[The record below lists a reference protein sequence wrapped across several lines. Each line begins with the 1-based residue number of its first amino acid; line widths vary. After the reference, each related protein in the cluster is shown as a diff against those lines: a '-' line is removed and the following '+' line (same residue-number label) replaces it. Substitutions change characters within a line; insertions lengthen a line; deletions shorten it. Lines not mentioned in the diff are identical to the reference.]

1 MLFNSIEFIL
11 FFLPLTLIVFFQI
24 GGKGQYQL
32 AVSWLVFSS
41 LFFYGWWNYT
51 YLTLLI
57 FSILLNYLI
66 GSLLQE
72 KNTNSKQET
81 WQQKKNIPFAN
92 KRLYRKALLVFGI
105 VLNLSLIGY
114 FKYANFFVNTFNDL
128 FKIDITLQRIILP
141 LAISFFTFQQIAY
154 LIDAYQRQTKE
165 YNFLDYCLFV
175 SFFPQLIAGPIV
187 HHKDIIPQFYNK
199 NIYKFRLE
207 NIAIGSTIFILGLFK
222 KIVLADSI
230 AIYATPVFDSAA
242 QGNPPTFFYAW
253 GAALAYTMQLYFDFS
268 GYSDMAIGVARM
280 FGIKLPLNFNSPYKA
295 INISDFWRRWHIT
308 LSNFLRDYIY
318 IPLGG
323 NRRGKLRRNLNL
335 MITML
340 LGGLWHGAGW
350 NFIFWGGLHGTFLI
364 INHQWHSFKKMLG
377 HDQRRHHWF
386 SKMLSCL
393 FTYLAIVIGW
403 VFFRADNLNTAW
415 LILEGMVGK
424 HGISLPSLIANQL
437 IPLKLLL
444 GNLGAR
450 FPEYGAQDF
459 VLTYISLLIL
469 HVIVWFTPNTTQWLE
484 NYQPVIESKI
494 NHHLIKINVINFWQH
509 LRWQPNVLSGLIV
522 GLLVFIVTKTIVIS
536 PASEFLYFNF

>member
-1 MLFNSIEFIL
+1 MLFNSIEFIV

-24 GGKGQYQL
+24 GGRGQHRL
-32 AVSWLVFSS
+32 AVAWLVFAS
-41 LFFYGWWNYT
+41 LFFYGWWNYS
-51 YLTLLI
+51 YLILLVS
-57 FSILLNYLI
+57 SILVNYFI
-66 GSLLQE
+66 GNLLQR
-72 KNTNSKQET
+72 KNTKNKQEKPHL
-81 WQQKKNIPFAN
+81 KKNKQSIN
-92 KRLYRKALLVFGI
+92 QRLSRKALLVFGI

-114 FKYANFFVNTFNDL
+114 FKYANFFVNTINEIV
-128 FKIDITLQRIILP
+128 KTDIVLQRIILP

-154 LIDAYQRQTKE
+154 LIDAYQQKTEE

-187 HHKDIIPQFYNK
+187 HHKDIIPQFYKK

-207 NIAIGSTIFILGLFK
+207 NLSIGSTIFILGLFK
-222 KIVLADSI
+222 KIVFADSI
-230 AIYATPVFDSAA
+230 AIYATPVFNSAA

-280 FGIKLPLNFNSPYKA
+280 FGIKLPLNFNSPYKS

-350 NFIFWGGLHGTFLI
+350 NFILWGGLHGTFLI
-364 INHQWHSFKKMLG
+364 CNHQWHSFRKMLG
-377 HDQRRHHWF
+377 HDLKKHHWF
-386 SKMLSCL
+386 SKIFGCL

-403 VFFRADNLNTAW
+403 VFFRAENLNTAW

-424 HGISLPSLIANQL
+424 HGIALPSLIANKL
-437 IPLKLLL
+437 VPLKLLL
-444 GNLGAR
+444 ESLGAR

-459 VLTYISLLIL
+459 VLTYISLFIL
-469 HVIVWFTPNTTQWLE
+469 HLIVWFTPNTTQWLE

-494 NHHLIKINVINFWQH
+494 NHKLVKNNLINLWSQ
-509 LRWQPNVLSGLIV
+509 LRWQPSVLSGLIV
-522 GLLVFIVTKTIVIS
+522 GLLVFIITKTIVIA